1 MPKKDALK
9 KVKLIVL
16 AALFLG
22 LGLVMNICSASHA
35 TESRARQIEKQ
46 RTGERILVSQ
56 RPRPQMLE
64 SYFRMKSLHNQQNNE
79 ESDSNSDDDY
89 AVNKLELKEE
99 ENRESKDLEDMAIK
113 AVWEDEK

>member
-16 AALFLG
+16 VVILDLSLFVNL
-22 LGLVMNICSASHA
+22 CSASNA

-46 RTGERILVSQ
+46 RTNENILVSQ
-56 RPRPQMLE
+56 RPRPQMLG
-64 SYFRMKSLHNQQNNE
+64 SYFSIKSLHNQQNNE

-89 AVNKLELKEE
+89 VVNKVEMKEE
-99 ENRESKDLEDMAIK
+99 ENRENKDLEDMAIK
-113 AVWEDEK
+113 AVWEEEK